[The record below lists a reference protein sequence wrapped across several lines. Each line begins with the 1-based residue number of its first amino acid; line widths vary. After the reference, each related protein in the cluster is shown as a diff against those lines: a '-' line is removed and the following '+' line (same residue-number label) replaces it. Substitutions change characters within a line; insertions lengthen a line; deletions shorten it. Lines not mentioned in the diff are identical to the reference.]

1 MTTTTEV
8 ETFGQRMRR
17 TREALGIS
25 QLELAKKVGVSAQY
39 VNDMERGRRKMPRPA
54 IAQKIAETLLWPL
67 PYIWTYEDALRIVRE
82 QWELLADAYTSLALL
97 DDGIREPPRS
107 VGRVLLAL
115 DKAIPEYIWETR
127 T

>member
-1 MTTTTEV
+1 MMTTTEV
-8 ETFGQRMRR
+8 ETFAQHMKR
-17 TREALGIS
+17 TREDFKLS
-25 QLELAKKVGVSAQY
+25 QAELARRVGVSVQY
-39 VNDMERGRRKMPRPA
+39 INDVEHGRRKMPRPP
-54 IAQKIAETLLWPL
+54 IAQKIAEVLLWPL

-82 QWELLADAYTSLALL
+82 QWELMADAYTTLALL

-127 T
+127 S